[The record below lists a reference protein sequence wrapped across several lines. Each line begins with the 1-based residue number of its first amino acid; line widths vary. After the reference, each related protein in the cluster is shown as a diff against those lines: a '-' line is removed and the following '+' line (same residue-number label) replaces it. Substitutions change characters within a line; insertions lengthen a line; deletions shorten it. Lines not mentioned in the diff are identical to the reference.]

1 VNSFGK
7 VSKQGWLKV
16 LVGFMAGTI
25 LSGTAAYSLTVNNT
39 PEGGYLLC
47 YNTKTSA
54 VTFPGKLKCP
64 RGTKA
69 LEVAGVNGA
78 YSTNPS
84 TVEPSTSPTPAKT
97 SLKCTLAY
105 LMKPGVNIAEGV
117 ASCNGN
123 EIDKL
128 LKDVQLE
135 GDASSSTVSIEKQK
149 LLIEITTA
157 IVVEIQK
164 KVKG

>member
-1 VNSFGK
+1 MNSFGK

-16 LVGFMAGTI
+16 LVGFMAGTL

-54 VTFPGKLKCP
+54 VTFPGKLRCP
-64 RGTKA
+64 SGTKA
-69 LEVAGVNGA
+69 LEVAGVSGA
-78 YSTNPS
+78 YATNP
-84 TVEPSTSPTPAKT
+84 TTLEPSTSPTPAKT

-105 LMKPGVNIAEGV
+105 LMKPGINIAEGV
-117 ASCNGN
+117 ASCDGK
-123 EIDKL
+123 EISNL
-128 LKDVQLE
+128 LKAVQLE
-135 GDASSSTVSIEKQK
+135 GDASNSSVSIEKQK

-157 IVVEIQK
+157 IVIELQK

>member
-1 VNSFGK
+1 MNSFGK

-16 LVGFMAGTI
+16 LVGFMAGTL

-64 RGTKA
+64 SGTKA

-84 TVEPSTSPTPAKT
+84 TLEPETSPTPAKT

-105 LMKPGVNIAEGV
+105 LKTPGINIAEGV

-123 EIDKL
+123 EINKL
-128 LKDVQLE
+128 LKDVQLA
-135 GDASSSTVSIEKQK
+135 GDATNSSQSIETQK
-149 LLIEITTA
+149 LLIEIMTA
-157 IVVEIQK
+157 IVVEISK